1 MIKRTWSSYLIYYPI
16 WFGIKSC
23 PNLFWLVMSV
33 WTGGCSV
40 SNMWIKRRGCSRKT
54 NWAKPYCFGQFQPS
68 LVHITIV
75 ALFKRVGFGGVTRVW
90 WVDWGWLAFGAAF
103 VLVGAGWLWV
113 LTCIGSSIA
122 SGGHTRLPPTARG
135 PQMFS
140 NLHIFLEHLLTNNS
154 NSEIA
159 AICNRLL
166 AYITVLCYVQVFT

>member
-90 WVDWGWLAFGAAF
+90 WVDWGWLAFGLLSSLWGLGGF
-103 VLVGAGWLWV
+103 GCWLVLVRPLHLGAHQA
-113 LTCIGSSIA
+113 SSYSA
-122 SGGHTRLPPTARG
+122 WP
-135 PQMFS
+135 S
-140 NLHIFLEHLLTNNS
+140 NVFK
-154 NSEIA
+154 
-159 AICNRLL
+159 L
-166 AYITVLCYVQVFT
+166 AYFSGASPN